1 MEERLQ
7 KFMARCGVASR
18 RNSEKMIEAGKVKV
32 NDTIVTELGI
42 KIDTNEDKVYV
53 NGIQIALEE
62 NKIYIILNKPE
73 GYLCTLKDERG
84 RKTVLD
90 LVQDINERIFPIG
103 RLDYDTSGLLIMT
116 NDGDIYNKVIHPRE
130 KINKVYEATI
140 KGVPSSEEINSFCSG
155 VDIGGYVTA
164 PAEIAILRKDT
175 ETSKVRITIHEGKKR
190 QIRKMCKIISH
201 PVITLRRISIGN
213 IILSDLKRGQWRY
226 LTREEVN
233 YLKNL

>member
-32 NDTIVTELGI
+32 NNTVVTELGI
-42 KIDTNEDKVYV
+42 KIDTNEDKVCV

-164 PAEIAILRKDT
+164 PAEIVILRKDT

-226 LTREEVN
+226 LTQEEVN